1 MNLLMV
7 NDEVMTVET
16 MKTDILWEQ
25 YGINKVFT
33 AYDADS
39 AKTCLRQ
46 NVVDL
51 LLCDIE
57 MPGENGIAIL
67 RWLRKEKM
75 DVECIFLTCHAS
87 FRYAQEALQ
96 LGCQDYILM
105 PAKYEEIGAAVQKAV
120 DRIKVRREV
129 ARYED
134 YGKQAIHEKLE
145 LTEEKPSSEK
155 GAEIA
160 ERIVDLIVAG
170 LSDEKLS
177 VNEIAEKLYVH
188 PVYLNRVF
196 KKEKGISVSQYIIQE
211 RMRFAADLLRTKHRK
226 ATDVAEL
233 VGYRNYSNFSAMFT
247 KYYGCPPS
255 RYSEEK
261 YTSLP

>member
-16 MKTDILWEQ
+16 MKRDIPWKQ
-25 YGINKVFT
+25 YGINEVFT

-46 NVVDL
+46 NLVDL

-67 RWLRKEKM
+67 RWVREKKM

-87 FRYAQEALQ
+87 FQYAQEALQ

-105 PAKYEEIGAAVQKAV
+105 PAKYEDIGVAMQKAI
-120 DRIKVRREV
+120 DRLRLRREIT
-129 ARYED
+129 RYED

-145 LTEEKPSSEK
+145 LAEEKSEREK
-155 GAEIA
+155 GAEITDRA
-160 ERIVDLIVAG
+160 VSLIVADLG
-170 LSDEKLS
+170 NEKLS

-196 KKEKGISVSQYIIQE
+196 KKEKGISISQYIIQE
-211 RMRFAADLLRTKHRK
+211 RMRFAADLLRTKRQK
-226 ATDVAEL
+226 ANDVAEM
-233 VGYRNYSNFSAMFT
+233 VGYKNYSNFSAMFT
-247 KYYGCPPS
+247 KCYGCPPS
-255 RYSEEK
+255 QYPEGK
-261 YTSLP
+261 THLNH

>member
-16 MKTDILWEQ
+16 MKTDIPWKQ
-25 YGINKVFT
+25 YGIDKVYT

-39 AKTCLRQ
+39 AKICLRQ
-46 NVVDL
+46 NLVDL

-67 RWLRKEKM
+67 RWVQEQKM
-75 DVECIFLTCHAS
+75 DVEYIFLTCHAN
-87 FRYAQEALQ
+87 FKYAQEALQ
-96 LGCQDYILM
+96 LGCRDYILM

-120 DRIKVRREV
+120 GRIKAQREV

-145 LTEEKPSSEK
+145 LAEEKNSQEK
-155 GAEIA
+155 GAGIA
-160 ERIVDLIVAG
+160 GRAVDLIVAE
-170 LSDEKLS
+170 LSNEKLS

-211 RMRFAADLLRTKHRK
+211 RMRFAADLLRTKHQK
-226 ATDVAEL
+226 ANEVAEL
-233 VGYRNYSNFSAMFT
+233 VGYRSYPNFSAMFT

-255 RYSEEK
+255 RYPEEK
-261 YTSLP
+261 NTSRP

>member
-16 MKTDILWEQ
+16 MKTDIPWEQ
-25 YGINKVFT
+25 FGIDKVFT

-39 AKTCLRQ
+39 AKACLRQ
-46 NVVDL
+46 NLVDL

-67 RWLRKEKM
+67 RWVRKQKM

-87 FRYAQEALQ
+87 FQYAQEALQ

-105 PAKYEEIGAAVQKAV
+105 PAKYEEIGIAVRKAI
-120 DRIKVRREV
+120 DRIKARREV

-145 LTEEKPSSEK
+145 LTGEKTSQEK

-160 ERIVDLIVAG
+160 ERAVGLIVAG
-170 LSDEKLS
+170 LSSEKLS

-211 RMRFAADLLRTKHRK
+211 RMRFAADLLRTKHQK
-226 ATDVAEL
+226 ASDVAEL
-233 VGYRNYSNFSAMFT
+233 VGYRNYPNFSAMFT

-261 YTSLP
+261 NTP